1 MESSVPLCIIS
12 GRRTRSRC
20 LAILN
25 VMNRL
30 GARAA
35 SFLWNASPIRL
46 RLRSVSWLRFVGLL
60 SILAA
65 LTVPSSRA
73 QTAPVANAAHWVA
86 LLEARYRA
94 ATTTQAAFLERY
106 MESGRL
112 ERVEAGQAYFRR
124 PGKMRWEYASPEKNL
139 FLVDGKT
146 AWFYVPADR
155 SVTRVPAK
163 QSADWRT
170 PLALLAGE
178 MKVSRVC
185 SLVTLAAN
193 EKPNNPGNVVLA
205 CQLRGTPKANSADTS
220 SPEDESRPKDTSV
233 FLEVAPDTGDLA
245 RVLVRDKGGIAIE
258 FRFENWQFNP
268 ILAASEFE
276 FHPPAGV
283 AILNGELPLQNET
296 MK

>member
-1 MESSVPLCIIS
+1 
-12 GRRTRSRC
+12 
-20 LAILN
+20 
-25 VMNRL
+25 MNGP

-35 SFLWNASPIRL
+35 SFPWKASPIRL
-46 RLRSVSWLRFVGLL
+46 RLRSVAYRFAGLL
-60 SILAA
+60 LILVLSLAPLIA
-65 LTVPSSRA
+65 PASHA
-73 QTAPVANAAHWVA
+73 QSAPAANAAHWVA

-94 ATTTQAAFLERY
+94 ATTTQAAFLEKY

-112 ERVEAGQAYFRR
+112 QRVEAGQAYFRR

-185 SLVTLAAN
+185 SRVTLAAD
-193 EKPNNPGNVVLA
+193 EKPNSPGNVVLA
-205 CQLRGTPKANSADTS
+205 CQLRGTPKAPRANSGDAS
-220 SPEDESRPKDTSV
+220 SPEDEGAPKSTSV

-245 RVLVRDKGGIAIE
+245 RVLVRDKGGISLE

-268 ILAASEFE
+268 VLAASEFE

>member
-1 MESSVPLCIIS
+1 
-12 GRRTRSRC
+12 
-20 LAILN
+20 
-25 VMNRL
+25 MNRL

-35 SFLWNASPIRL
+35 SFPWNASPIRL
-46 RLRSVSWLRFVGLL
+46 PLRSVTSRRFASLL
-60 SILAA
+60 LILAA
-65 LTVPSSRA
+65 LIVPSTRA
-73 QTAPVANAAHWVA
+73 QTASAANAAQWVA

-94 ATTTQAAFLERY
+94 AITTQAAFLERY

-112 ERVEAGQAYFRR
+112 QRVEAGQAYFRR

-146 AWFYVPADR
+146 AWFYVPADQ

-163 QSADWRT
+163 RSADWRT
-170 PLALLAGE
+170 PLALLAGD

-185 SLVTLAAN
+185 SRVTLAAD
-193 EKPNNPGNVVLA
+193 EKPVHPGDAVLA
-205 CQLRGTPKANSADTS
+205 CQLRGTSKAPKANTADPS
-220 SPEDESRPKDTSV
+220 SSENQDSPKDSSV
-233 FLEVAPDTGDLA
+233 FLEVAPDTGDLV
-245 RVLVRDKGGIAIE
+245 RVLVRDKGGVSLE

-268 ILAASEFE
+268 VLAASEFE
-276 FHPPAGV
+276 FHPPVGV